1 MKYDTAPGALPAKV
15 RDGASFTDYFLSDS
29 RKGFCAYY
37 ATVFVMIANS
47 EGIPARYVQGYT
59 LHVKR
64 NETARVT
71 SDRAHAWPEA
81 YIDGF
86 GWMVFEP
93 TPGYERY
100 TDTGWATDSDRGT
113 ESAEIPAVIP
123 EPEHSDT
130 ELSVN
135 SVMGKKIRYRLPAAV
150 AGTVIIILILCLTF
164 DRALSKYRFRK
175 MRTENKFLYQYARNN
190 KILSWIGLR
199 RDETETLSE
208 FCRKCSRT
216 LPGNH
221 TDYIKTYEEYIFG
234 NRKIAEEDFINA
246 EAEED
251 KIIKEARLT
260 GKRRYIILRIWMYV
274 TRL

>member
-1 MKYDTAPGALPAKV
+1 M
-15 RDGASFTDYFLSDS
+15 
-29 RKGFCAYY
+29 
-37 ATVFVMIANS
+37 
-47 EGIPARYVQGYT
+47 
-59 LHVKR
+59 
-64 NETARVT
+64 
-71 SDRAHAWPEA
+71 
-81 YIDGF
+81 
-86 GWMVFEP
+86 
-93 TPGYERY
+93 
-100 TDTGWATDSDRGT
+100 
-113 ESAEIPAVIP
+113 IP